1 MELFHNK
8 IMVDFYKD
16 NHYTELKDA
25 EVFRERL
32 NVMDQAAQYVGEYL
46 SKDWVM
52 RKVFRFN
59 EEEIEAMN
67 RDMKAEIESGEVN
80 PDDHDDNAKE

>member
-1 MELFHNK
+1 
-8 IMVDFYKD
+8 MVDFYKD

-52 RKVFRFN
+52 QKIFRFN
-59 EEEIEAMN
+59 GEEIEAMN
-67 RDMKAEIESGEVN
+67 RQMKIEIESGEVN